1 MTYYT
6 REQWAARD
14 AKGGPGALDPD
25 GVEGV
30 ALHWPA
36 MQRPLK
42 FVEEVKA
49 ALRGWQNFHMDDRGW
64 SDIAYQ
70 EAFDQLGNVYELR
83 GIGTQSGANGDT
95 DVNERFGAFLLILA
109 PGEEPSELLVK
120 SVKARIAKHR
130 ERFPKSERIVGHG
143 EIRPGGTE
151 CPGPIAQA
159 AIDAGEFEPG
169 EAKTGPSPRKQLRK
183 SITKDI
189 KTAKEQGRPKV
200 VEDLQDARARIP
212 KDDK

>member
-14 AKGGPGALDPD
+14 AEGGPGPLDVEQ
-25 GVEGV
+25 VEGI

-49 ALRGWQNFHMDDRGW
+49 ALRSWQNFHIDTRGW

-70 EAFDQLGNVYELR
+70 EAFDQLGNIYELR
-83 GIGTQSGANGDT
+83 GLATQSGANGDT

-109 PGEEPSELLVK
+109 PGEKPSGAMVK
-120 SVKARIAKHR
+120 SVRARIAKHR
-130 ERFPKSERIVGHG
+130 EKFPKSDRIVGHG
-143 EIRPGGTE
+143 EIREGGTQ
-151 CPGPIAQA
+151 CPGEAVQD

-183 SITKDI
+183 SITEDI
-189 KTAKEQGRPKV
+189 KTAKEQGRPRV
-200 VEDLQDARARIP
+200 VKDLQDARKRIP

>member
-14 AKGGPGALDPD
+14 AKSGPGPLDAEQ
-25 GVEGV
+25 VEGV

-36 MQRPLK
+36 MTAPLTT
-42 FVEEVKA
+42 VEAVKA
-49 ALRGWQNFHMDDRGW
+49 GLRSWQNFHMDTRGW

-70 EAFDQLGNVYELR
+70 EGVDQKGNAYELR
-83 GIGTQSGANGDT
+83 GLAIQSGANGDT
-95 DVNERFGAFLLILA
+95 DVNERFGAILLILA
-109 PGEEPSELLVK
+109 PGETPSEAMIATVR
-120 SVKARIAKHR
+120 ARIAKHR
-130 ERFPKSERIVGHG
+130 ELFPKSELIVGHG
-143 EIRPGGTE
+143 QIREGGTE
-151 CPGPIAQA
+151 CPGPAVQRV
-159 AIDAGEFEPG
+159 IDAGLFEP
-169 EAKTGPSPRKQLRK
+169 EPAGPSPRQKLRK

-189 KTAKEQGRPKV
+189 KTAKEQGRPRV